1 MPPTLSWEAW
11 LTVTHSPSLCQ
22 LGLVPGRQRV
32 LAPAA
37 SWASI
42 GNSCGSSGPW
52 GGRAASPGHSSPP
65 LHPQEPRASEQRAS
79 KDQTLHHHPQ
89 WTSEQTQT
97 PKAMSE
103 PPTHPDFS
111 ALHKAHTCVCTYTQT
126 QTGPTWKHRHSPSDP
141 HAESKTLTASPTL
154 CTDPPWV
161 RLASEMLGPPSRAL
175 STSFLG
181 AYPPL
186 SRPHRPL
193 LQRSEDRVQGD
204 PSPGGG
210 GTAMGGSLELGI
222 LGWWGGGEGQ
232 GPDGRVCPHLQRQ
245 PGLTTQT
252 PTWGQ
257 FLPARAF
264 RSRSRDPPSTCPS
277 TTWAS
282 VF

>member
-1 MPPTLSWEAW
+1 ML
-11 LTVTHSPSLCQ
+11 
-22 LGLVPGRQRV
+22 LGASELQEEFRCHQSHEG
-32 LAPAA
+32 AA

-126 QTGPTWKHRHSPSDP
+126 QTGPTWKHSHSPSDP

-161 RLASEMLGPPSRAL
+161 RLASEMLGPLSRAL

-222 LGWWGGGEGQ
+222 LGWSGGGEGQ